1 MRSASPSPTAPDAG
15 VARAAL
21 VVGGLLG
28 LLWAGAALLIG
39 CWDVY
44 QRETMSFPFNW
55 VAPPTHGSPYH
66 PALVTIWAAAGVA
79 GLLGAVVV
87 ARRPRSAAI
96 LAAVAVVVGF
106 VAAATVGDIWYA
118 ASLRRGQPSPGLS
131 QSVCSAVARSRLS
144 TAGAR
149 PTVLSQQGH

>member
-1 MRSASPSPTAPDAG
+1 M
-15 VARAAL
+15 
-21 VVGGLLG
+21 VGGLLG

-106 VAAATVGDIWYA
+106 VAAATVGDIWYGSITPARA
-118 ASLRRGQPSPGLS
+118 ALAWLIPVCMLGGGAFAALHRRRPADGSQPSKGCLKTS
-131 QSVCSAVARSRLS
+131 
-144 TAGAR
+144 
-149 PTVLSQQGH
+149 